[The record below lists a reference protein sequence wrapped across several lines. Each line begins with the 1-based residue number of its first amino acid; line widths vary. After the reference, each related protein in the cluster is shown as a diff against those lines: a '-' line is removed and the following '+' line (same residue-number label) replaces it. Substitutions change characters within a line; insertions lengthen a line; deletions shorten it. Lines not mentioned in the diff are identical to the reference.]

1 MNGDNGR
8 RCPYQHGK
16 RARQRLVRKL
26 YPAVKRAAAV
36 LILALVTGCSRL
48 GHGGFA
54 EQRTHAHELRIGG
67 IGDVTTLNPLLSSDL
82 VIGWMSQM
90 TMAYLVRYD
99 RANRPI
105 PEVAVAVPSRANGGI
120 SADGKTL
127 TYRLRR
133 GITWSDGARLDAD
146 DVVFSTRL
154 VLDEKTNTVSRDGWN
169 RIAKIEE
176 PDKYTV
182 VYHLREPY
190 GPFAATFF
198 STGGANPAIMPKHV
212 LARTRGINSD
222 PYNALPIGAGPFKY
236 VRWLR
241 GDRIELAA
249 NNRYWR
255 GRPKLDRVTYRI
267 IPNRDTL
274 FAALQTGD
282 LDLWP
287 AAASAY
293 YPRATALPGFYVLRQ
308 PSYAYGHL
316 DFNLTHENVADRTVR
331 KALQL
336 AYDRRT
342 ARDKIGHGI
351 GILQD
356 AYVSPAAPFHDRA
369 LGFSG
374 YDPAKANAMLDR
386 AGWKRASDGIRSNR
400 GVRLTIVLASNTG
413 SPDTDRRIELIR
425 QGWQQIG
432 VALVRKNVAPA
443 LLFAPFADGGI
454 IFTGKFDA
462 VFFAWYPTASLSPAD
477 AYSCRAIPPSGQND
491 THWCDREAQRAI
503 EGFLTTYDVKKQR
516 KDSFIVQ
523 QRLLADVPTVISSI
537 QEDLFVTSSMLKGF
551 HPNQVTF
558 FDDMMSADM
567 SN

>member
-1 MNGDNGR
+1 M
-8 RCPYQHGK
+8 
-16 RARQRLVRKL
+16 
-26 YPAVKRAAAV
+26 
-36 LILALVTGCSRL
+36 S
-48 GHGGFA
+48 
-54 EQRTHAHELRIGG
+54 
-67 IGDVTTLNPLLSSDL
+67 
-82 VIGWMSQM
+82 WMSQM

-99 RANRPI
+99 ATNRPI
-105 PEVAVAVPSRANGGI
+105 PEVAMAVPSKVNGGI

-133 GITWSDGARLDAD
+133 GIRWSDGARLDAD

-154 VLDEKTNTVSRDGWN
+154 VLDKKTNTVTRDGWD

-182 VYHLREPY
+182 VFRLREPY

-198 STGGANPAIMPKHV
+198 STGGANPAIMPKHL
-212 LARTRGINSD
+212 LAHTRGINSD

-236 VRWLR
+236 VRWQR

-249 NNRYWR
+249 NGQYWR

-282 LDLWP
+282 VDLWP
-287 AAASAY
+287 AAAPAY
-293 YPRATALPGFYVLRQ
+293 FPRATAIPGFRVIRQ

-316 DFNLTHENVADRTVR
+316 DFNLTHKSVADRTVR
-331 KALQL
+331 KALEL

-342 ARDKIGHGI
+342 ARDKIGHRI

-356 AYVSPAAPFHDRA
+356 AFVSPAAPFYNGT
-369 LGFSG
+369 LGFTG

-386 AGWKRASDGIRSNR
+386 AGWQRASDGIRSKG
-400 GVRLTIVLASNTG
+400 GVRLIIALVSNTG

-443 LLFAPFADGGI
+443 LLFAAYADGGT
-454 IFTGKFDA
+454 IFTGRFDA
-462 VFFAWYPTASLSPAD
+462 VFFASYPSASLSPAD
-477 AYSCRAIPPSGQND
+477 AYSCRSIPPSGQND
-491 THWCDREAQRAI
+491 THWCDRQAQHAI
-503 EGFLTTYDVKKQR
+503 DAFLATYDVAKQR
-516 KDSFIVQ
+516 KASFIVQ
-523 QRLLADVPTVISSI
+523 QRLVTEVPTIVSSI
-537 QEDLFVTSSMLKGF
+537 QEDLFVTTRKLMGF

-558 FDDMMSADM
+558 FDDMMSADVK
-567 SN
+567 N